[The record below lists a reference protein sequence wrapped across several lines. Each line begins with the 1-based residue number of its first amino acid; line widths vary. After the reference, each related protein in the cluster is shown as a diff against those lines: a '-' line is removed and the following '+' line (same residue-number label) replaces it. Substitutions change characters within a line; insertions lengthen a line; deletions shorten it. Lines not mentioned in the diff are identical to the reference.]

1 MDEYKYKVKRMYE
14 LESKKN
20 NFFILI
26 LIIILTIFFTIL
38 AYTLFLDSHQYTY
51 DQNVVATRVS
61 YAENSNNLEKVIENI
76 TECTVGI
83 SKIKDIGS
91 TIFLEKSTENLN
103 LGSGVIISSEGYI
116 LTNQH
121 VAGEK
126 YSTCYITL
134 KNGVT
139 CNAVVVWASDDL
151 DLAIIKVNMKE
162 LPEAI
167 LGDSDDVRIG
177 SNAYAIG
184 NPVGYELQRT
194 VTFGIISGTNRTIK
208 VEDEEKKTYLEGLIQ
223 TDATINQGNS
233 GGPLINSNGEV
244 IGITTLKIDDADG
257 IGFAI
262 PINIVKPIL
271 RKLLE
276 TGEFDEPY
284 LGISGYDKDAIPY
297 LSSNINFE
305 SGIYVEEVDEFGPL
319 KDSKLKK
326 GDIIE
331 KIDGIEIDSMNQ
343 LKEYVYSKNVGDIVM
358 LTVKKNNK
366 TFEISSKLAKNK

>member
-1 MDEYKYKVKRMYE
+1 MDEYKYKVKWMYE

-26 LIIILTIFFTIL
+26 LIIVLTVFFTIL
-38 AYTLFLDSHQYTY
+38 AYTLFLDSHKYVY

-61 YAENSNNLEKVIENI
+61 YSENTTNLEEVIENI
-76 TECTVGI
+76 TESTVGI

-139 CNAVVVWASDDL
+139 CNGVVVWASEDL
-151 DLAIIKVNMKE
+151 DLAIIKINMKK
-162 LPEAI
+162 LPEAV

-194 VTFGIISGTNRTIK
+194 VTSGIISGINRTIK
-208 VEDEEKKTYLEGLIQ
+208 VEDEEKKSYLEGLIQ

-233 GGPLINSNGEV
+233 GGPLINSSGEV
-244 IGITTLKIDDADG
+244 IGITTLKIEDVNG

-276 TGEFDEPY
+276 TGEFEEPY

-305 SGIYVEEVDEFGPL
+305 SGIYVEEVDELGPL
-319 KDSKLKK
+319 KDSKLRK

-366 TFEISSKLAKNK
+366 TFEIRSELAKNK

>member
-61 YAENSNNLEKVIENI
+61 YAENSNNLEEVIENI

-139 CNAVVVWASDDL
+139 CNGVVVWASEDL
-151 DLAIIKVNMKE
+151 DLAIIKINMKE
-162 LPEAI
+162 LPEAV

-244 IGITTLKIDDADG
+244 IGITTLKIDDVDG

-271 RKLLE
+271 KKLLE
-276 TGEFDEPY
+276 MGEFDEPY

-331 KIDGIEIDSMNQ
+331 EIDGIEIDSMNQ

>member
-1 MDEYKYKVKRMYE
+1 MYE

-26 LIIILTIFFTIL
+26 LIIVLTVFFTIL
-38 AYTLFLDSHQYTY
+38 AYTLFLDSHKYTY
-51 DQNVVATRVS
+51 NQNVVATRVS
-61 YAENSNNLEKVIENI
+61 YSENSTNLEEVIENI
-76 TECTVGI
+76 TESTVGI

-103 LGSGVIISSEGYI
+103 LGSGVIISNEGYI

-139 CNAVVVWASDDL
+139 CNGVVVWASEDL
-151 DLAIIKVNMKE
+151 DLAIIKINMKE
-162 LPEAI
+162 LPEAV

-208 VEDEEKKTYLEGLIQ
+208 VEDEEKKSYLEGLIQ

-271 RKLLE
+271 KKLLE

-305 SGIYVEEVDEFGPL
+305 NGIYVEEVDEWGPL
-319 KDSKLKK
+319 KDSKLRK

-366 TFEISSKLAKNK
+366 TFEIRSELAKNK

>member
-1 MDEYKYKVKRMYE
+1 MYTSE
-14 LESKKN
+14 MRN
-20 NFFILI
+20 NNIYILF
-26 LIIILTIFFTIL
+26 LIIILTVFFTIL
-38 AYTLFLDSHQYTY
+38 AYTLFLDSHKYVY

-61 YAENSNNLEKVIENI
+61 YSENTTNLEEVIENI
-76 TECTVGI
+76 TESTVGI

-91 TIFLEKSTENLN
+91 TIFLEKSTEKLN

-139 CNAVVVWASDDL
+139 CNGVVVWASEDL
-151 DLAIIKVNMKE
+151 DLAIIKINMKK
-162 LPEAI
+162 LPEAV

-208 VEDEEKKTYLEGLIQ
+208 VEDEEKKSYLEGVIQ

-233 GGPLINSNGEV
+233 GGPLINSRGEV
-244 IGITTLKIDDADG
+244 IGITTLKIEDADG
-257 IGFAI
+257 
-262 PINIVKPIL
+262 
-271 RKLLE
+271 
-276 TGEFDEPY
+276 FDEPY

-305 SGIYVEEVDEFGPL
+305 NGIYVEEVDEFGPL
-319 KDSKLKK
+319 KDTKLRK

-331 KIDGIEIDSMNQ
+331 KIDGVQIESMNK

-366 TFEISSKLAKNK
+366 TFEIRSELTKNK

>member
-1 MDEYKYKVKRMYE
+1 MYE

-26 LIIILTIFFTIL
+26 LIIVLTVFFTIL
-38 AYTLFLDSHQYTY
+38 AYTLFLDSHKYVY

-61 YAENSNNLEKVIENI
+61 YSENTTNLEEVIENI
-76 TECTVGI
+76 TESTVGI

-139 CNAVVVWASDDL
+139 CNGVVVWASEDL
-151 DLAIIKVNMKE
+151 DLAIIKINMKK
-162 LPEAI
+162 LPEAV
-167 LGDSDDVRIG
+167 LGDSDVRIG

-194 VTFGIISGTNRTIK
+194 VTSGIISGINRTIK
-208 VEDEEKKTYLEGLIQ
+208 VEDEEKKSYLEGLIQ

-233 GGPLINSNGEV
+233 GGPLINSSGEV
-244 IGITTLKIDDADG
+244 IVITTLKIEDVNG

-276 TGEFDEPY
+276 TGEFEEPY

-305 SGIYVEEVDEFGPL
+305 SGIYVEEVDELGPL
-319 KDSKLKK
+319 KDSKLRK

-366 TFEISSKLAKNK
+366 TFEIRSELAKNK

>member
-61 YAENSNNLEKVIENI
+61 YAENSNNLEEVIENI

-162 LPEAI
+162 LPAAI

-271 RKLLE
+271 KKLLE

-319 KDSKLKK
+319 KDSKLRK

>member
-61 YAENSNNLEKVIENI
+61 YAENSNNLEEVIENI

-208 VEDEEKKTYLEGLIQ
+208 VEDEEKKSYLEGLIQ

-271 RKLLE
+271 KKLLE

-305 SGIYVEEVDEFGPL
+305 NGIYVEEVDEWGPL

>member
-1 MDEYKYKVKRMYE
+1 MYT
-14 LESKKN
+14 SGKSDNKIY
-20 NFFILI
+20 ILF

-38 AYTLFLDSHQYTY
+38 AYTLFLDSHEYTY
-51 DQNVVATRVS
+51 TQNVVATRVGYES
-61 YAENSNNLEKVIENI
+61 EVTNLEEVIDDI
-76 TECTVGI
+76 TESTVGI
-83 SKIKDIGS
+83 SKLKDIGT

-103 LGSGVIISSEGYI
+103 LGSGVIISGEGYI

-139 CNAVVVWASDDL
+139 CNGVVVWASDDL
-151 DLAIIKVNMKE
+151 DLAIIKINMKG

-194 VTFGIISGTNRTIK
+194 VTSGIISGTNRTIK
-208 VEDEEKKTYLEGLIQ
+208 IEDEDKKSYLEGLIQ
-223 TDATINQGNS
+223 TDAIINQGNS
-233 GGPLINSNGEV
+233 GGPLINSKGEV
-244 IGITTLKIDDADG
+244 IGITTLKIEDVDG

-271 RKLLE
+271 KKLLE
-276 TGEFDEPY
+276 IGKFDEPY
-284 LGISGYDKDAIPY
+284 LGVSGYDKDAIPY

-305 SGIYVEEVDEFGPL
+305 SGIYVEEVDKLGPL
-319 KDSKLKK
+319 KDSRLKK

-331 KIDGIEIDSMNQ
+331 KIDGIQIESMNK
-343 LKEYVYSKNVGDIVM
+343 LKEYIYSKNVGDEVM
-358 LTVKKNNK
+358 LTVKNNNK
-366 TFEISSKLAKNK
+366 IFEISSKLIQNK